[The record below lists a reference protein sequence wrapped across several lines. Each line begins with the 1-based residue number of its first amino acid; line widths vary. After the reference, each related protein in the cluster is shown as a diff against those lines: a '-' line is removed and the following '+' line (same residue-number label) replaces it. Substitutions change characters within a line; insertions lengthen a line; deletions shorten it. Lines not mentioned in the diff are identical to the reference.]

1 MITVRECQY
10 DEVEK
15 FRKLE
20 GEYHYMGKSHGA
32 GDMIRLVFEE
42 DGKWIAL
49 MTWAAACYAL
59 KPRDERIGWNPAM
72 RASRLKLIANNRRF
86 TILDEKGARPNLA
99 SRLLGMAIREL
110 PGIWEAKWE
119 YRPLLA
125 ETFCD
130 IERTAGTCYR
140 AAGWEEVGK
149 TKGFS
154 RHARDFFIPN
164 DRPKVLF
171 MKPFARNAWDLIV
184 SNDLPRE
191 YEKAAH
197 SKADGLLPFGPK
209 QIDSLYEKLRQVVDP
224 RARNRKIHIGF
235 LLTAYTM
242 GMAAGAKDLKAAIAY
257 ARRLSQRQ
265 LKAIGCPNAKDVC
278 GEDIP
283 DRYEVPSY
291 TAFYYLLNKLDMK
304 EYAKKLSEWMA
315 EQEGT
320 LPRHLAID
328 GKFVKE
334 VCGVVSLVDVDT
346 GRVVSIAP
354 CSRKEGLTGECEY
367 PTVNRMLAESDLSN
381 ATVSADALSC
391 HPETAQTILAQGG
404 DYVLQL
410 KGDNRTVKRNADA
423 ICRSRDPVSRFVKKT
438 SGTRTGWKVG

>member
-1 MITVRECQY
+1 MITVRELRYEDRERY
-10 DEVEK
+10 DQ
-15 FRKLE
+15 LE
-20 GEYHYMGKSHGA
+20 GEYHYMGESHGA
-32 GDMIRLVFEE
+32 GDTIRLIFEE

-49 MTWAAACYAL
+49 QTWAAACYAL
-59 KPRDERIGWNPAM
+59 KSRDERIGWNPVM
-72 RASRLKLIANNRRF
+72 RASRLKLIVNNRRF
-86 TILDEKGARPNLA
+86 TITAEKGSRPNLA
-99 SRLLGMAIREL
+99 SQLLGLAVREL
-110 PGIWEAKWE
+110 PAIWEKKWG

-171 MKPFARNAWDLIV
+171 MKPFVKDAWELIV
-184 SNDLPRE
+184 SNSLPYE
-191 YEKAAH
+191 YEKVAH
-197 SKADGLLPFGPK
+197 SKSDGLLPFKPK
-209 QIDSLYEKLRQVVDP
+209 QIDSLYEKLCQVVDP

-257 ARRLSQRQ
+257 ARRLSQKQ
-265 LKAIGCPNAKDVC
+265 LKAIGCPNAMDVC
-278 GEDIP
+278 GDDIP
-283 DRYEVPSY
+283 NQYAVPSY
-291 TAFYYLLNKLDMK
+291 TAFYYLLKKLDMK
-304 EYAKKLSEWMA
+304 EYAKKLSEWTT
-315 EQEGT
+315 EQEGM
-320 LPRHLAID
+320 LPRHLTID

-334 VCGVVSLVDVDT
+334 ICGIVSIVDADTGSVVSV
-346 GRVVSIAP
+346 AP
-354 CSRKEGLTGECEY
+354 CSRKEGLAGECEY
-367 PTVNRMLAESDLSN
+367 PVVNRMLASADLSN

-391 HPETAQTILAQGG
+391 HPETAQTVLAQGG

-410 KGDNRTVKRNADA
+410 KGETRSVKKNADA
-423 ICRSRDPVSRFVKKT
+423 ICKSRNPVSTFVKKT
-438 SGTRTGWKVG
+438 S

>member
-1 MITVRECQY
+1 MITVRECTYADRKRY
-10 DEVEK
+10 DQ
-15 FRKLE
+15 LE
-20 GEYHYMGKSHGA
+20 GEYHYMGESHGA
-32 GDMIRLVFEE
+32 GDTIRLIFEE
-42 DGKWIAL
+42 GGKWIAL
-49 MTWAAACYAL
+49 QTWAAACYAL
-59 KPRDERIGWNPAM
+59 KPRDERIGWNPVM
-72 RASRLKLIANNRRF
+72 RASRLKLIVNNRRF
-86 TILDEKGARPNLA
+86 TLLVAKGTHPNLA
-99 SRLLGMAIREL
+99 SQVLGLAIREL
-110 PGIWEAKWE
+110 PAIWKEKWG
-119 YRPLLA
+119 YSPLLA

-130 IERTAGTCYR
+130 IERAAGTCYR

-171 MKPFARNAWDLIV
+171 MKPFVKDAWELII
-184 SNDLPRE
+184 SNNLPFA

-197 SKADGLLPFGPK
+197 SNADGLLPFKPR
-209 QIDSLYEKLRQVVDP
+209 QIDSLYEKLCQVEDP

-257 ARRLSQRQ
+257 ARRLSQKQ
-265 LKAIGCPNAKDVC
+265 LKAIGCPNARDAF

-291 TAFYYLLNKLDMK
+291 TAFYYLLRKLDMK
-304 EYAKKLSEWMA
+304 EYAKKLTEWMR

-320 LPRHLAID
+320 LPRHLAVD

-334 VCGVVSLVDVDT
+334 VCGIVSLVDVDT
-346 GRVVSIAP
+346 GSVVAVAP

-367 PTVNRMLAESDLSN
+367 PVANAMLASEDLSN
-381 ATVSADALSC
+381 ATVSTDALSC

-410 KGDNRTVKRNADA
+410 KGDARSVKKNADA
-423 ICRSRDPVSRFVKKT
+423 ICKSRDPVLGPLKKK
-438 SGTRTGWKVG
+438 S